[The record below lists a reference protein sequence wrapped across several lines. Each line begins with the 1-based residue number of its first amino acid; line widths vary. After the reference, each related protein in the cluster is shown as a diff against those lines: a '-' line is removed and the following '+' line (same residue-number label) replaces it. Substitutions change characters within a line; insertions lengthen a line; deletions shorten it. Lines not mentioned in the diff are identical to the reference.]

1 MWRKLY
7 FMWIFDSLCFKYG
20 FKSQGGLMSQPIEN
34 KLNKIPIVNWI
45 VKLLKRVNLPG
56 FEGFSCYDLLEMYVI
71 GIFKGALTTR
81 ASAIAFS
88 FFTAVFPFLLFII
101 ILIPYIPVDNFK
113 VDFLGFLDSFLP
125 PQTSEFFNQNIFENI
140 NNRSTGGLLSTVFLV
155 SMFLMANGVNAVF
168 SGFENSYHQ
177 QLNRN
182 FIKQYFYAFGVA
194 IILVVLLILTVV
206 GFGYA
211 QIYLI
216 HPIVERFGSG
226 DASNELFWITQAKYF
241 FFVLM
246 IYLSMASLYYFGT
259 KDGKLSSFFS
269 VGALFTT
276 FLIILSSYLFGLY
289 IENFSTYNELYG
301 SIGALLIL
309 LFYFWLNANIILLGH
324 ELNSS
329 LQFLKKKCAS

>member
-1 MWRKLY
+1 
-7 FMWIFDSLCFKYG
+7 
-20 FKSQGGLMSQPIEN
+20 MSSSVEN
-34 KLNKIPIVNWI
+34 KIYNTPFLNWI
-45 VKLLKRVNLPG
+45 AKILRQIKLPG
-56 FEGFSCYDLLEMYVI
+56 FEGLSLFDLLEMYVI

-81 ASAIAFS
+81 ASSIAFS
-88 FFTAVFPFLLFII
+88 FFTAIFPFLLFII
-101 ILIPYIPVDNFK
+101 ILIPYIPFDNFK
-113 VDFLGFLDSFLP
+113 VDFLNFLDSFLP
-125 PQTSEFFNQNIFENI
+125 PHTSDFFNENIFENI
-140 NNRSTGGLLSTVFLV
+140 NETRTGGLLSTVFLI

-168 SGFENSYHQ
+168 SAFENSYHQ
-177 QLNRN
+177 QINRH
-182 FIKQYFYAFGVA
+182 FVRQYIYALGVA

-216 HPIVERFGSG
+216 HPILERFT
-226 DASNELFWITQAKYF
+226 ASDSVSELFWITRAKYF

-246 IYLSMASLYYFGT
+246 TYVSMATIYYFGT
-259 KDGKLSSFFS
+259 KNGKLSSFFS

-276 FLIILSSYLFGLY
+276 FLILLSSYLFGLY

-329 LQFLKKKCAS
+329 LQLLKKKCIQ

>member
-1 MWRKLY
+1 
-7 FMWIFDSLCFKYG
+7 
-20 FKSQGGLMSQPIEN
+20 MSSSVEN
-34 KLNKIPIVNWI
+34 KIYNTPVLNWI
-45 VKLLKRVNLPG
+45 AKILRQIKLPG
-56 FEGFSCYDLLEMYVI
+56 FEGLSLFDLLEMYVI

-81 ASAIAFS
+81 ASSIAFS
-88 FFTAVFPFLLFII
+88 FFTAIFPFLLFII
-101 ILIPYIPVDNFK
+101 ILIPYIPFDNFK
-113 VDFLGFLDSFLP
+113 VDFLNFLDSFLP
-125 PQTSEFFNQNIFENI
+125 PHTSDFFNENIFENI
-140 NNRSTGGLLSTVFLV
+140 NETRTGGLLSTVFLI

-168 SGFENSYHQ
+168 SAFENSYHQ
-177 QLNRN
+177 QINRH
-182 FIKQYFYAFGVA
+182 FVRQYIYALGVA

-216 HPIVERFGSG
+216 HPILERFTAGGSV
-226 DASNELFWITQAKYF
+226 SELFWITRAKYF
-241 FFVLM
+241 FFILM
-246 IYLSMASLYYFGT
+246 TYVSMATIYYFGT
-259 KDGKLSSFFS
+259 KNGKLSSFFS

-276 FLIILSSYLFGLY
+276 FLILLSSYLFGLY

-329 LQFLKKKCAS
+329 LQLLKKKCIQ

>member
-1 MWRKLY
+1 
-7 FMWIFDSLCFKYG
+7 
-20 FKSQGGLMSQPIEN
+20 MSSSVEN
-34 KLNKIPIVNWI
+34 KIHNTPVLNWI
-45 VKLLKRVNLPG
+45 AKILRQIKLPG
-56 FEGFSCYDLLEMYVI
+56 FEGLSLFDLLEMYVI

-81 ASAIAFS
+81 ASSIAFS
-88 FFTAVFPFLLFII
+88 FFTAIFPFLLFII
-101 ILIPYIPVDNFK
+101 ILIPYIPFDNFK
-113 VDFLGFLDSFLP
+113 VDFLNFLDSFLP
-125 PQTSEFFNQNIFENI
+125 PHTSDFFNENIFENI
-140 NNRSTGGLLSTVFLV
+140 NETRTGGLLSTVFLI

-168 SGFENSYHQ
+168 SAFENSYHQ
-177 QLNRN
+177 QINRH
-182 FIKQYFYAFGVA
+182 FVRQYIYALGVA

-216 HPIVERFGSG
+216 HPILERFTAG
-226 DASNELFWITQAKYF
+226 DSVSELFWITRAKYF
-241 FFVLM
+241 FFILM
-246 IYLSMASLYYFGT
+246 TYVSMATIYYFGT

-276 FLIILSSYLFGLY
+276 FLILLSSYLFGLY

-329 LQFLKKKCAS
+329 LQLLKKKCIQ